1 MPAIHLFGRRT
12 VLGGDDLQLPCF
24 FAMSL
29 RSIQL
34 LGFLIP
40 IWWHIGVEA
49 KKYGSVWNYIWYDQ
63 NYNECRTSHMM
74 PLLLVI
80 YSILST
86 IVAVFLLIWESRLYR
101 ASSRG
106 CPTETQP
113 RSKQVEGLLE
123 FQLLPVGIVQC
134 LLVILG
140 IATMC
145 FAKEHYDCSHI
156 SPSIALDEFTA
167 EDYAQDD
174 DFWKVVTATRMHEDN
189 SQDPALLW
197 WIAFAF
203 LWVSHLLE
211 SVFVM
216 FAWKELLRRPP
227 ASSPVPD
234 LHHDMVEEL
243 WNERCASFC
252 ECLGRSTCFLFGG
265 RNMSMGNYG
274 EVARALADYLETG
287 GTLDLVPSDIVMGFM
302 ILRKIQRQRILQAR
316 SEVNRE
322 NSLLRDNSSSME
334 LDLSSRDVASDRQSF
349 YVMHQEGSETF
360 YESTSRKVLNI
371 NKTLDRHVLQEGAR
385 FSRYQ
390 LAIYTWVLY
399 LYGNPTSG
407 LPKLLAKSRCGCC
420 RSHDSDD
427 GDEEHLMGGGIPS
440 NLAVG
445 DNCCK
450 TNKAALMLVAGID
463 DSSAELIYAHF
474 HSSFSEIPYCIIVD
488 HDWKS
493 VVLAIRGTFSLEDC
507 VTDVLIEPV
516 SLRELGEEFGFDGHD
531 QHCHGGVMTSARIV
545 YRDLLR
551 HGLLDKLLLGD
562 AARFPGYNLRIVG
575 HSLGAG
581 AATLLSYM
589 LRRKFAGLRCINY
602 SPPGCTLTWRM
613 ATECSDWCTT
623 FVLDSDLVPRLSV
636 QTLEHLRD
644 EVIDLVGRVKVPKV
658 EVAKKTLPNGFLC
671 QSSARSRD
679 MDELADLVNDLLLDP
694 HDIPPDSQYQ
704 LQLGRFKAIQ
714 AERRSSRGH
723 LRSIMMYPPGRCVH
737 FMKTS
742 EKPSFKADIVKLVTC
757 CTTNLGSEYT
767 PVWIENND
775 FNEIVVS
782 PTMATD
788 HFPNRLTDVMLL
800 TARMCG
806 LDTTQPCTFDGEG
819 DTNI

>member
-1 MPAIHLFGRRT
+1 
-12 VLGGDDLQLPCF
+12 
-24 FAMSL
+24 
-29 RSIQL
+29 
-34 LGFLIP
+34 
-40 IWWHIGVEA
+40 
-49 KKYGSVWNYIWYDQ
+49 
-63 NYNECRTSHMM
+63 M

-80 YSILST
+80 YSTLST
-86 IVAVFLLIWESRLYR
+86 VLAFFLLIWESRLYR

-113 RSKQVEGLLE
+113 RSKQVERLLE
-123 FQLLPVGIVQC
+123 FQLLPVGILQC
-134 LLVILG
+134 LMVILG
-140 IATMC
+140 IATMS
-145 FAKEHYDCSHI
+145 FAKEHYNCSQ
-156 SPSIALDEFTA
+156 IARSSVTLDAFSA
-167 EDYAQDD
+167 EDYKQDD
-174 DFWKVVTATRMHEDN
+174 DFWRFVTVIRTQDEN

-197 WIAFAF
+197 WIAFGF
-203 LWVSHLLE
+203 LWLSHFLE
-211 SVFVM
+211 SVFII
-216 FAWKELLRRPP
+216 FAWSELLRRPHV
-227 ASSPVPD
+227 SSPVPD

-243 WNERCASFC
+243 WNARCARFC

-265 RNMSMGNYG
+265 RNMAMGNYG
-274 EVARALADYLETG
+274 EVARALADYLETRG
-287 GTLDLVPSDIVMGFM
+287 SLDLVPSDIVMGFM
-302 ILRKIQRQRILQAR
+302 VLRKIQRQRILQAR

-322 NSLLRDNSSSME
+322 NSLIRESTSLDLDLNDR
-334 LDLSSRDVASDRQSF
+334 DLSSERESF

-371 NKTLDRHVLQEGAR
+371 NKTLDRCVLQEGTR

-399 LYGNPTSG
+399 LYGNPVSG

-420 RSHDSDD
+420 RSSEPGD

-440 NLAVG
+440 NLVAG

-450 TNKAALMLVAGID
+450 TNKAALMLEAGID
-463 DSSAELIYAHF
+463 DSSAELVYAQF

-488 HDWKS
+488 HDWKC
-493 VVLAIRGTFSLEDC
+493 VVVAIRGTFSLEDC

-516 SLRELGEEFGFDGHD
+516 SLEALGEEFGFDGHD
-531 QHCHGGVMTSARIV
+531 QYCHGGVMTSSRIV
-545 YRDLLR
+545 FRDLQR

-562 AARFPGYNLRIVG
+562 AATHAGYSLRIVG

-581 AATLLSYM
+581 VATILSYT
-589 LRRKFAGLRCINY
+589 LRQKFEGLRCINY

-623 FVLDSDLVPRLSV
+623 FVLDADLVPRLSV

-658 EVAKKTLPNGFLC
+658 EVAKRTLPGGFLC
-671 QSSARSRD
+671 QSSVRNSD

-694 HDIPPDSQYQ
+694 DEIPPDSQYQ
-704 LQLGRFKAIQ
+704 LQLGSFKTIQ

-723 LRSIMMYPPGRCVH
+723 TRSVMMYPPGRCVH
-737 FMKTS
+737 FLKTG
-742 EKPSFKADIVKLVTC
+742 EKPSLQSGIVKLVTC

-767 PVWIENND
+767 PVWIQNND

-788 HFPNRLTDVMLL
+788 HFPNRLTDVMLF
-800 TARMCG
+800 TAMMCG